1 MSSKIPTSYREA
13 KAFLGNRNSRNIK
26 GKRSTCVEY
35 SGENIEIVYH
45 RTAVVTF
52 RPNEDMILN
61 DGGWRSV
68 TTKARINDALKGYAY
83 LYQKNF
89 TWYLSECDG
98 ARVRP
103 FVNGTII
110 NKLQAFK

>member
-13 KAFLGNRNSRNIK
+13 KAFLGNRNSRDIR
-26 GKRSTCVEY
+26 GKRSTCIEY
-35 SGENIEIVYH
+35 SGNDIVMVYH

-52 RPNEDMILN
+52 RPNGDMILN

-68 TTKARINDALKGYAY
+68 TTKARINDALKGHAHIFQ
-83 LYQKNF
+83 QKF
-89 TWYLSECDG
+89 TWYLSEYNG

-110 NKLQAFK
+110 NKLEAFK